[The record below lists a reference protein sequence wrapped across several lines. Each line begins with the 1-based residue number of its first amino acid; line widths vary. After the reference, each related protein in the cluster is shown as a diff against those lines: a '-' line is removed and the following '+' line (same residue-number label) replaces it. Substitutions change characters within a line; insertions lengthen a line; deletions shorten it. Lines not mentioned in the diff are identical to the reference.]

1 MKISLNGERRELEG
15 PLNLQ
20 ELLNSLKIPTGGGIA
35 VLLNGEVA
43 RRAKWAETPIRSG
56 DEIEIVR
63 ATVGG

>member
-1 MKISLNGERRELEG
+1 MKISLNGERRDLDG
-15 PLNLQ
+15 PLSLQ
-20 ELLNSLKIPTGGGIA
+20 ELLDTLRIPTGGGIA

-43 RRAKWAETPIRSG
+43 RRAKWAETAIRCE